1 MKYTAAGIVEK
12 YAAIAGKSYFALNR
26 NKSDICVDESLRNH
40 VSQKCPSIPAAIK
53 NPMSKSDG
61 FVLIVL
67 RKAKTEL
74 SCLAKVR

>member
-40 VSQKCPSIPAAIK
+40 VSQKA
-53 NPMSKSDG
+53 
-61 FVLIVL
+61 L
-67 RKAKTEL
+67 
-74 SCLAKVR
+74 